1 MYVCL
6 HACECGV
13 WMWVWYMYVKCM
25 CAHVCGGVHACVQA
39 QKHRL
44 FSLFF
49 WIIATYSFEAVS
61 LLEACFPHLISWQS
75 ASPQALP
82 ISTWH
87 SNEVTAMSKT
97 KLVCYLGARTW
108 IQVLMVVQEV
118 PLAAKPPLQPQEIL
132 ISDHGQVEGTTVFK
146 TRRVACDFCLIW
158 WTQLLFAN

>member
-1 MYVCL
+1 MC
-6 HACECGV
+6 ACMHVSVVYECGYGTCV
-13 WMWVWYMYVKCM
+13 WNVCVHM
-25 CAHVCGGVHACVQA
+25 CVGGVHACVQA

-61 LLEACFPHLISWQS
+61 LPEACFPHLISWQS

-97 KLVCYLGARTW
+97 KLACYLDARTW
-108 IQVLMVVQEV
+108 IQILMVVQEV

-132 ISDHGQVEGTTVFK
+132 ISDHGQVEGSTVFK
-146 TRRVACDFCLIW
+146 TRRVACGFCLIW
-158 WTQLLFAN
+158 WTQLLFVN